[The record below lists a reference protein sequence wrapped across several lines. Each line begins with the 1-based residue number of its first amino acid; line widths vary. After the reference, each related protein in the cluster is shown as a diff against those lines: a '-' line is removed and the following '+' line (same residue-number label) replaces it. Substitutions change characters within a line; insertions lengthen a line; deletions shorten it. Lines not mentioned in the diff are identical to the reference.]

1 VGCDITAPIWQC
13 LPSWIVIL
21 LGGRMAIP
29 QDLYDAADIDGASV
43 YPRVAHVTVPLL
55 GNLYLGN
62 TLISAI
68 GPSGIVRR
76 RCSSRTAILV
86 QYLLALN
93 DPPDRNGFRLK
104 WFGHNACAII
114 IDDVN
119 SWDGN
124 TKIRRLELQQFHWLP
139 SL

>member
-1 VGCDITAPIWQC
+1 MNWLIILLRLLFGAEGPDWLVHRWLAVGCDITAPIWQC
-13 LPSWIVIL
+13 LPLWIVIL

-76 RCSSRTAILV
+76 RCSSRTVGLFFSSNVIS
-86 QYLLALN
+86 LLSFHYALHC
-93 DPPDRNGFRLK
+93 R
-104 WFGHNACAII
+104 
-114 IDDVN
+114 
-119 SWDGN
+119 S
-124 TKIRRLELQQFHWLP
+124 
-139 SL
+139 